1 MAYHVTKT
9 VNTRS
14 RLISEKDKVSTR
26 KVLLIN

>member
-1 MAYHVTKT
+1 MACHVTKT
-9 VNTRS
+9 VKTRS